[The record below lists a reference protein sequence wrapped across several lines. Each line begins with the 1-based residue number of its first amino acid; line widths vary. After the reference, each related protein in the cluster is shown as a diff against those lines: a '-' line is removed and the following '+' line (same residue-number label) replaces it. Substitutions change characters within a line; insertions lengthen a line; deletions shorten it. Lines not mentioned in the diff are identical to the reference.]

1 MSFGFGSIAGQ
12 ANAALSPLQQL
23 QQDLL
28 RPYEAA
34 SSGKR
39 INSAADDPSGLAI
52 ATSLS
57 VQSAGFDQ
65 GSSNAANA
73 GNALNVAD
81 GALQTTSEALQSL
94 RSLAVQA
101 SNDLLSAGDRQNLQ
115 QVANGLVR
123 QINTD
128 AQNATFNGTQ
138 LLDGTASSTP
148 ASAADA
154 TVTANADLGAGGN
167 LVTAATASA
176 ASQGGTIGVSVVN
189 NGGAAAIDVK
199 FTATATGQTNDLGLQ
214 AAGSTIVVNGTTVT
228 LGTPGTVD
236 VGTTSTVQVNAAT
249 AGTSG
254 TGAQVQTGANEGD
267 VTAVTLPNGTA
278 SALFIQNI
286 DLSSSASATNAI
298 GQIDQAISATGAA
311 RATLGSQSV
320 ALANGIDANNTAS
333 NALTASA
340 SAIADTNAP
349 QTSTELYRLLTQQQI
364 SLETLRNA
372 NTQFGYLNRFF
383 NTSG

>member
-1 MSFGFGSIAGQ
+1 MGFGLGSITNQ
-12 ANAALSPLQQL
+12 ANTALTALQQL
-23 QQDLL
+23 QHDLL
-28 RPYEAA
+28 RPYQAA
-34 SSGKR
+34 STGKR

-52 ATSLS
+52 ATSLA

-65 GSSNAANA
+65 GASNAADA
-73 GNALNVAD
+73 RNALNVAD
-81 GALQTTSEALQSL
+81 GALQTTTDALQSL

-101 SNDLLSAGDRQNLQ
+101 SNDLLSPNDRQNLQ

-123 QINTD
+123 QINSD

-138 LLDGTASSTP
+138 LLDGTTSSTP
-148 ASAADA
+148 ASAANA
-154 TVTANADLGAGGN
+154 TVTANASLGAGGS
-167 LVTAATASA
+167 LVASTTASA

-199 FTATATGQTNDLGLQ
+199 FTATATGQTTDLGLQ
-214 AAGSTIVVNGTTVT
+214 AAGSTIVVNGTSVT
-228 LGTPGTVD
+228 LGTPGAVD
-236 VGTTSTVQVNAAT
+236 IGTTATVQVNAAS
-249 AGTSG
+249 AGTTGS
-254 TGAQVQTGANEGD
+254 GAQVQTGANEGA

-278 SALFIQNI
+278 SALFLQNI

-298 GQIDQAISATGAA
+298 GQIDQSIGATVAA
-311 RATLGSQSV
+311 RGTLGAQSV
-320 ALANGIDANNTAS
+320 SLGNTIDANAVAS
-333 NALTASA
+333 NALTASS
-340 SAIADTNAP
+340 SAISDASAP
-349 QTSTELYRLLTQQQI
+349 QTSTELYRLLIQQQI